1 MRPAALWA
9 SLPIFLRNP
18 HYSAN
23 QGNMPD
29 TSIEYWDGA
38 AWQAMPEDQDAD
50 GIPELISTTAI
61 RLGRDFGSG
70 PKYGYISFESAQSM
84 RLSEAVWQRT
94 YQIWAGGEKMRNL
107 HIDLHGS
114 PGTAQTLP
122 ATTSVT
128 YTIQTTDPTS
138 DDGGSGTS
146 SQTIQLQQG
155 WNLVAAR
162 VAPSNTELETVLSDV
177 MDHIL
182 LVKDE
187 NGKIYSPSDDVNE
200 IGAWDV
206 KESYLIYADADVAFA
221 IEGQS
226 VDASSTPLAL
236 SAEWNLVPFY
246 GTSALRLKTQ
256 LLPLQTTSCSS
267 RTIRATSIIPRQA

>member
-1 MRPAALWA
+1 MAPA
-9 SLPIFLRNP
+9 S
-18 HYSAN
+18 
-23 QGNMPD
+23 
-29 TSIEYWDGA
+29 
-38 AWQAMPEDQDAD
+38 
-50 GIPELISTTAI
+50 
-61 RLGRDFGSG
+61 
-70 PKYGYISFESAQSM
+70 
-84 RLSEAVWQRT
+84 
-94 YQIWAGGEKMRNL
+94 
-107 HIDLHGS
+107 
-114 PGTAQTLP
+114 
-122 ATTSVT
+122 T
-128 YTIQTTDPTS
+128 YTVQTTDPTS

-246 GTSALRLKTQ
+246 GTSALSVEDAVAPIADDILLVKDDQGNIYYPESGVNSIGDMLPGRGYKMYLKNEAT
-256 LLPLQTTSCSS
+256 LTYPSS
-267 RTIRATSIIPRQA
+267 VN